1 MAGYYSFFIAG
12 FASGDVNMDGTLNV
26 FDIIAVVN
34 HMLNTEPLT
43 EQQTDIADI
52 NQDGIIDIFDIVE
65 LVDLILG

>member
-1 MAGYYSFFIAG
+1 
-12 FASGDVNMDGTLNV
+12 MDGTLNV
-26 FDIIAVVN
+26 FDIIVVVN

-52 NQDGIIDIFDIVE
+52 NHDGIIDIFAIVE